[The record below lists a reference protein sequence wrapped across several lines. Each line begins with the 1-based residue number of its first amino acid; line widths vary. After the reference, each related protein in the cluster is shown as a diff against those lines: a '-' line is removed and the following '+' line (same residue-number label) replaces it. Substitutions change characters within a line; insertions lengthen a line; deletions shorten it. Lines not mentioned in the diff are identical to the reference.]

1 MPSILCPFCN
11 LMHSGDYEDEL
22 EAQIMECRDKA
33 SALKRG
39 DLDAQGDLETFTV
52 RCEAAVPAT
61 ITGTQ
66 DSAMVES
73 EG

>member
-1 MPSILCPFCN
+1 MPSVPCPFCDR
-11 LMHSGDYEDEL
+11 MHAGEYIDEIDR
-22 EAQIMECRDKA
+22 EIMACRDRA

-39 DLDAQGDLETFTV
+39 DLEAQVNLETFTV